1 MGLDCYVVHGNDR
14 EKDFTHE
21 DDPRI
26 KDVNLCGGMMSG
38 YGANGS
44 FRGKWYEPLVDEL
57 MQEDCIWHI
66 EGEDAHITAQE
77 LKEQAQALADLL
89 HAVESDAK
97 EQDLLIDD
105 GKTTLLP
112 ETIIY
117 QTHHAVPYEYT
128 YQEVKDLELLLRCAS
143 ERGAVM
149 LCWW

>member
-26 KDVNLCGGMMSG
+26 KDINLCGGMMSG
-38 YGANGS
+38 HGADGS
-44 FRGKWYEPLVDEL
+44 FRGKFYEPLIDEL

-66 EGEDAHITAQE
+66 EENSHVSAQE

-89 HAVESDAK
+89 LSIEWDAR
-97 EQDLLIDD
+97 EEEL
-105 GKTTLLP
+105 TLEP
-112 ETIIY
+112 DTIVY
-117 QTHHAVPYEYT
+117 QTHHASPYEYN
-128 YQEVKDLELLLRCAS
+128 YQEVQDLELLLRCAS

-149 LCWW
+149 VCWW

>member
-1 MGLDCYVVHGNDR
+1 MGLDCYIKHDDC
-14 EKDFTHE
+14 ETDFTYE

-26 KDVNLCGGMMSG
+26 KNVNLIGGMMSG
-38 YGANGS
+38 HGADGS
-44 FRGKWYEPLVDEL
+44 FRGKYYEPLMDEL
-57 MQEDCIWHI
+57 MQEDCIWHTEESI
-66 EGEDAHITAQE
+66 HIQTSE

-97 EQDLLIDD
+97 EEER
-105 GKTTLLP
+105 TL
-112 ETIIY
+112 EHDTIVY
-117 QTHHAVPYEYT
+117 QTHHGSPYEYT

>member
-26 KDVNLCGGMMSG
+26 KDINLCGGMLSG
-38 YGANGS
+38 FGADGS
-44 FRGKWYEPLVDEL
+44 FRGKWYEPLMDEL

-105 GKTTLLP
+105 GKTTLSP

-117 QTHHAVPYEYT
+117 QTHHASPYEYT
-128 YQEVKDLELLLRCAS
+128 YQEVQDLELLLRCAS

>member
-14 EKDFTHE
+14 KKDFTHE

-26 KDVNLCGGMMSG
+26 KDINLCGGMMSG
-38 YGANGS
+38 YGADGS

-97 EQDLLIDD
+97 EEERILEHD
-105 GKTTLLP
+105 
-112 ETIIY
+112 TIVY
-117 QTHHAVPYEYT
+117 QTQHGSPYEYN
-128 YQEVKDLELLLRCAS
+128 YQEIKDLELLLRCAS

>member
-14 EKDFTHE
+14 KKDFTHE

-89 HAVESDAK
+89 HAIESDAK

>member
-1 MGLDCYVVHGNDR
+1 MGLDCYIKHDDC
-14 EKDFTHE
+14 ETDFTYE

-26 KDVNLCGGMMSG
+26 KNVNLCGGMMSG
-38 YGANGS
+38 NGADGS
-44 FRGKWYEPLVDEL
+44 FRGKYYEPLIDEL
-57 MQEDCIWHI
+57 MQEDCIWHTEESI
-66 EGEDAHITAQE
+66 HIQTSE

-97 EQDLLIDD
+97 EEER
-105 GKTTLLP
+105 TL
-112 ETIIY
+112 EHDTIVY
-117 QTHHAVPYEYT
+117 QTQHGSPYEYN

>member
-38 YGANGS
+38 HGANGS

-89 HAVESDAK
+89 HAIESDAK

-117 QTHHAVPYEYT
+117 QTHHAAPYEYT
-128 YQEVKDLELLLRCAS
+128 YQEVKDLEMLLRCAS

>member
-21 DDPRI
+21 DEPRI
-26 KDVNLCGGMMSG
+26 KDINLCGGMLSG
-38 YGANGS
+38 HGANGS

-117 QTHHAVPYEYT
+117 QTQHGSPYEYN

>member
-1 MGLDCYVVHGNDR
+1 MGLDCYIVHSNDR
-14 EKDFTHE
+14 EKPFTAE

-26 KDVNLCGGMMSG
+26 KDINLCGGMMSG
-38 YGANGS
+38 NGADGS
-44 FRGKWYEPLVDEL
+44 FRGKAYEPLMDEL
-57 MQEDCIWHI
+57 MGDDGIWHMP
-66 EGEDAHITAQE
+66 EDSFGVLPE
-77 LKEQAQALADLL
+77 WLKEQAKALADLL

-105 GKTTLLP
+105 GKATLLP

-117 QTHHAVPYEYT
+117 QTRNDWEYT
-128 YQEVKDLELLLRCAS
+128 YQEVQDLELLLRCAS

>member
-1 MGLDCYVVHGNDR
+1 MGLDCYIKHDDC
-14 EKDFTHE
+14 ETDFTYE

-26 KDVNLCGGMMSG
+26 KNVNLIGGMMSG
-38 YGANGS
+38 HGADGS
-44 FRGKWYEPLVDEL
+44 FRGKWYEPLINEL
-57 MQEDCIWHI
+57 LETDYLWHI

-97 EQDLLIDD
+97 EEER
-105 GKTTLLP
+105 TL
-112 ETIIY
+112 EHDTIIY

-149 LCWW
+149 VCWW